1 MVVTYSSGSGE
12 HIHTTDIKKKCSATH
27 GGTSAAAPLA
37 SGIYS
42 LILSANPNLTWR
54 DVQYIS
60 VLSATPINEE
70 DGNYQTTALN
80 RKYSHK
86 YGYGKTD
93 AYKMVHFAE
102 TWVNVKPQAWYYSD
116 IIEVNQTITTGPE
129 QKASPNPI
137 KRDSPQK
144 IIHSSV
150 NVSEKDLKIMNV
162 ERVEHITVKVNIDST
177 YRGRVGMRIISP
189 TGLLVI

>member
-1 MVVTYSSGSGE
+1 MERRSVYFCIKCYS
-12 HIHTTDIKKKCSATH
+12 
-27 GGTSAAAPLA
+27 
-37 SGIYS
+37 
-42 LILSANPNLTWR
+42 
-54 DVQYIS
+54 
-60 VLSATPINEE
+60 INEE

-129 QKASPNPI
+129 QRLLPTQLNVILLRKSFI
-137 KRDSPQK
+137 HQLMLVRK
-144 IIHSSV
+144 I
-150 NVSEKDLKIMNV
+150 
-162 ERVEHITVKVNIDST
+162 
-177 YRGRVGMRIISP
+177 
-189 TGLLVI
+189 

>member
-1 MVVTYSSGSGE
+1 MVILILFIQLLLVPLIIKDY
-12 HIHTTDIKKKCSATH
+12 IHNILKLVLLLWWLLILLDQVNIFIPLISRKMFATH

-93 AYKMVHFAE
+93 AYKMVHFAK

-116 IIEVNQTITTGPE
+116 IIEVNQTITT
-129 QKASPNPI
+129 QNK
-137 KRDSPQK
+137 
-144 IIHSSV
+144 SS
-150 NVSEKDLKIMNV
+150 K
-162 ERVEHITVKVNIDST
+162 
-177 YRGRVGMRIISP
+177 
-189 TGLLVI
+189 

>member
-1 MVVTYSSGSGE
+1 
-12 HIHTTDIKKKCSATH
+12 
-27 GGTSAAAPLA
+27 
-37 SGIYS
+37 
-42 LILSANPNLTWR
+42 
-54 DVQYIS
+54 
-60 VLSATPINEE
+60 
-70 DGNYQTTALN
+70 
-80 RKYSHK
+80 
-86 YGYGKTD
+86 
-93 AYKMVHFAE
+93 MVHFAK

-116 IIEVNQTITTGPE
+116 IIEVNQTITTTPE
-129 QKASPNPI
+129 QKAPS

-189 TGLLVI
+189 TGVISDLATFRVNDASTRGFQNWTFMSVAHWGETGIGEWKVEVLLMIQKVIKLKLISKIGNLEYLVNLLMVIRQKFMI

>member
-1 MVVTYSSGSGE
+1 M
-12 HIHTTDIKKKCSATH
+12 
-27 GGTSAAAPLA
+27 
-37 SGIYS
+37 
-42 LILSANPNLTWR
+42 
-54 DVQYIS
+54 
-60 VLSATPINEE
+60 
-70 DGNYQTTALN
+70 N

-189 TGLLVI
+189 GLLVI